1 VPITD
6 EALFRA
12 PSELAASTGPPLE
25 CLSGAD
31 ALPRKERLLQSEVD
45 EDQLYAAVVQSVS
58 DAIITKTLDGKITGW
73 NRAAER
79 LFGFTAEEALG
90 QSIEIIVPPELCD
103 EIDHLLERSAN
114 GEHVNH
120 FETVRRTRDG
130 RLLDVS
136 LSVSPIRARSGESI
150 GAAKIVRDIT
160 EQKLTARKFE
170 LAVEACPS
178 GILMIDAS
186 GTIVLVNAELERQFG
201 YDRSEL
207 TGKSID
213 MLLPVRLHQAHAQ
226 HRTKFNDAPSVR
238 AMGAGRDLYGR
249 RKDGSEF
256 PVEIGL
262 NPIKAAGGAMV
273 LATVIDITGRKQ
285 AENAV
290 EAQNAQLRR
299 SNAELEQFAYIA
311 SHDLQEPLRMV
322 ANFTELLQDRY
333 RDQLDERAH
342 KYIGY
347 AVEGAKR
354 MQNLV
359 RDLLAY
365 SRVTSVEKVLKPVDS
380 GAVVAAVI
388 ERLSATIVESGTK
401 IHVHPL
407 PVVVSDELELGQ
419 VIQNLI
425 SNAVKFRSDRAPRI
439 DIAAERKDGMWRFS
453 VADNGIGIDAKF
465 SERIF
470 QMFQRLHERGKFDG
484 SGIGLAI
491 AKKIIERH
499 GGRIWFVSSLGQGT
513 TFFFTLPAQDR
524 DQ

>member
-1 VPITD
+1 MTD

-12 PSELAASTGPPLE
+12 PSEGAANGGPALE
-25 CLSGAD
+25 DGPAARSL
-31 ALPRKERLLQSEVD
+31 LRKERLLQSNVD
-45 EDQLYAAVVQSVS
+45 EDRLYAAVVQSVS

-79 LFGFTAEEALG
+79 LFGFTADEAIG
-90 QSIEIIVPPELCD
+90 QPIGIIVPSERHD
-103 EIDHLLERSAN
+103 EIDRLLERSAN
-114 GEHVNH
+114 GEYINH
-120 FETVRRTRDG
+120 YETVRRTKDG

-136 LSVSPIRARSGESI
+136 LSISPIIARSGESI
-150 GAAKIVRDIT
+150 GAAKIARDIT
-160 EQKLTARKFE
+160 EQKFVERKFE
-170 LAVEACPS
+170 LAVESCPS

-207 TGKSID
+207 IGKSVD
-213 MLLPVRLHQAHAQ
+213 MLLPKRLHQAHIL
-226 HRTKFNDAPSVR
+226 HRMKFNEAPSVR
-238 AMGAGRDLYGR
+238 AMGAGRDLYAR

-256 PVEIGL
+256 SVEIGL
-262 NPIKAAGGAMV
+262 NPIKAMDGAMI

-285 AENAV
+285 AEHAV
-290 EAQNAQLRR
+290 DAQNAQLRR
-299 SNAELEQFAYIA
+299 SNAELEQFAYVA

-322 ANFTELLQDRY
+322 ASFTELLQDRY
-333 RDQLDERAH
+333 KDQLDDRAH

-354 MQNLV
+354 MQSLV

-365 SRVTSVEKVLKPVDS
+365 SRVTAEKVLRPVDS
-380 GAVVAAVI
+380 GAVAAAVV
-388 ERLSATIVESGTK
+388 ERLSAAIVESGTEVN
-401 IHVHPL
+401 VHPL

-419 VIQNLI
+419 VFQNLI

-439 DIAAERKDGMWRFS
+439 EIKAERDDGMWRFS
-453 VADNGIGIDAKF
+453 VADNGIGIETKF

-470 QMFQRLHERGKFDG
+470 QMFQRLHERGKYEG

-499 GGRIWFVSSLGQGT
+499 GGRIWFVSLLGQGT
-513 TFFFTLPAQDR
+513 TFHFTLPAQD
-524 DQ
+524 QNQ

>member
-1 VPITD
+1 
-6 EALFRA
+6 
-12 PSELAASTGPPLE
+12 
-25 CLSGAD
+25 
-31 ALPRKERLLQSEVD
+31 
-45 EDQLYAAVVQSVS
+45 
-58 DAIITKTLDGKITGW
+58 
-73 NRAAER
+73 
-79 LFGFTAEEALG
+79 
-90 QSIEIIVPPELCD
+90 
-103 EIDHLLERSAN
+103 
-114 GEHVNH
+114 
-120 FETVRRTRDG
+120 
-130 RLLDVS
+130 
-136 LSVSPIRARSGESI
+136 
-150 GAAKIVRDIT
+150 
-160 EQKLTARKFE
+160 
-170 LAVEACPS
+170 
-178 GILMIDAS
+178 MIDAS
-186 GTIVLVNAELERQFG
+186 GMIVLVNAELERQFG
-201 YDRSEL
+201 YDRLEL
-207 TGKSID
+207 VGKTVD
-213 MLLPVRLHQAHAQ
+213 MLLPTRLHQVHAL
-226 HRTKFNDAPSVR
+226 HRTKFNEGPSVR

-262 NPIKAAGGAMV
+262 NPIQAAGGAMV
-273 LATVIDITGRKQ
+273 LATVIDITERKQ
-285 AENAV
+285 VESAV

-380 GAVVAAVI
+380 NAVVAAVI
-388 ERLSATIVESGTK
+388 ERLSAAIVESGTK

-439 DIAAERKDGMWRFS
+439 DIAAEQEDGMWRFS

-470 QMFQRLHERGKFDG
+470 QMFQRLHERGKFEG

-499 GGRIWFVSSLGQGT
+499 GGRIWFVSSLDQGT
-513 TFFFTLPAQDR
+513 TFFFTLPAQDGDR
-524 DQ
+524 CR